1 MICHPAESV
10 GNYQPWGQMIP
21 SDYHHHHTA
30 HSIPLRYCR
39 LPGTHTRGWVGDCVH
54 DRPKNDR
61 RLPVQ
66 GGACTRSDVPHAIDA
81 DVRRQCSASIRSR
94 CHNIYAIIRSHKTSV
109 GGSVDC
115 CLCRFRHHEKLAH
128 PHPGSGSGISSET
141 IGLRGLCAI
150 ICYWHHLEEEDLQL
164 TVMPPQRMLKSCNS
178 RLSALSCKFVW
189 QTMCLLHVG
198 ILSV

>member
-1 MICHPAESV
+1 MGPNDSKWLPPPPYSPFDPAEILPAAGYTHSRV
-10 GNYQPWGQMIP
+10 GGRLRAWSTQKR
-21 SDYHHHHTA
+21 STTA
-30 HSIPLRYCR
+30 GSR
-39 LPGTHTRGWVGDCVH
+39 
-54 DRPKNDR
+54 R
-61 RLPVQ
+61 RLHSKWRASCDWCGRP
-66 GGACTRSDVPHAIDA
+66 PPM
-81 DVRRQCSASIRSR
+81 QCSASIRSR

-150 ICYWHHLEEEDLQL
+150 ICYWHHLEEGDLQL